1 MRFLDLIL
9 KKKAGQ
15 ELTTAE
21 INYFIQAYSAD
32 AIPDYQVSALLM
44 AICFQGMT
52 DRETADLTLAMA
64 RSGDHLDLSAIPGI
78 KVDKHSTG
86 GVGDKTS
93 LIIGPMVA
101 CLGVPVAKMSG
112 RGLGHTGG
120 TIDKLESIPGLTSS
134 FALTDFIRQVKDV
147 HLAIA
152 GQTAHLAPADK
163 KLYALRD
170 VTGTVQSPA
179 LIAASILSKKIAAGA
194 DKVVFDVK
202 CGSGAFME
210 TLEDAQH
217 LGRVMYAIGQEAGLV
232 VHALISNMNQ
242 PLGHMVGNRLEVYEA
257 VQTLQGQGPEDLH
270 ELCLALAVEMAFL
283 ADKGRREDLRAQL
296 EDKLHNGQA
305 LAKFVEMVEAQ
316 GGDGSYLTQPDQLLP
331 ASYTADFL
339 APEAGYLQAMNC
351 QLVGEASGL
360 LGAGRARLEDG
371 IDPTAGLIFD
381 HKLGAK
387 LAKGDRICRLQS
399 SSVQDFGPALAQLET
414 AITMGDQAPKLS
426 PIILDHIY

>member
-32 AIPDYQVSALLM
+32 EIPDYQVSALLM

-93 LIIGPMVA
+93 LIVGPLVA
-101 CLGVPVAKMSG
+101 SLGVPVAKMSG

-120 TIDKLESIPGLTSS
+120 TIDKLESIPGLTTS
-134 FALTDFIRQVKDV
+134 FDLPDFIQQVRDI

-210 TLEDAQH
+210 NLKEAQH
-217 LGRVMYAIGQEAGLV
+217 LGRVMYSIGQAAGLT
-232 VHALISNMNQ
+232 VHAIISNMDQ
-242 PLGHMVGNRLEVYEA
+242 PLGRMVGNRLEVYEA
-257 VQTLQGQGPEDLH
+257 VQTLKGQGPTDLH

-283 ADKGRREDLRAQL
+283 AEKGSREDLRAQL
-296 EDKLHNGQA
+296 EDKLQLGQA
-305 LAKFVEMVEAQ
+305 LAKLQEMVEAQ
-316 GGDGSYLTQPDQLLP
+316 GGDSSYLTDPDQLLP
-331 ASYTADFL
+331 ATYTADFL

-360 LGAGRARLEDG
+360 LGAGRAKLDDV

-381 HKLGAK
+381 HKVGAK

-399 SSVQDFGPALAQLET
+399 SSVQDFGPALAKLEAALT
-414 AITMGDQAPKLS
+414 LGSQAPEPT

>member
-15 ELTTAE
+15 ELTRAE
-21 INYFIQAYSAD
+21 INYFIEAYSAD
-32 AIPDYQVSALLM
+32 QIPDYQVSALLM
-44 AICFQGMT
+44 AICFKGMT

-64 RSGDHLDLSAIPGI
+64 RSGDQVDLSAIPGI

-93 LIIGPMVA
+93 LIIGPLVA
-101 CLGVPVAKMSG
+101 SLGVPVAKMSG

-120 TIDKLESIPGLTSS
+120 TIDKLESIPGLTTSLD
-134 FALTDFIRQVKDV
+134 LTDFIRQVQEHK
-147 HLAIA
+147 LAIA
-152 GQTAHLAPADK
+152 GQTARLAPADK

-210 TLEDAQH
+210 SLEAARH
-217 LGRVMYAIGQEAGLV
+217 LGQIMYAIGQEAGLA
-232 VHALISNMNQ
+232 VHVIISNMDQ
-242 PLGHMVGNRLEVYEA
+242 PLGHMVGNRLEIYEA
-257 VQTLQGQGPEDLH
+257 IQTLEGKGPEDLH
-270 ELCLALAVEMAFL
+270 ELCLALATEMAFL
-283 ADKGRREDLRAQL
+283 ADRGSREEIRASL
-296 EDKLHNGQA
+296 EAQIHNGQG
-305 LAKFVEMVEAQ
+305 LAKFLEMVEAQ
-316 GGDGSYLTQPDQLLP
+316 GGDRAYLQAADQLLE
-331 ASYTADFL
+331 ATYQVDFL
-339 APEAGYLQAMNC
+339 APVDGYLQAMDS

-360 LGAGRARLEDG
+360 LGAGRAKLDDD
-371 IDPTAGLIFD
+371 IDPTAGLIFY

-387 LAKGDRICRLQS
+387 LSKGEVICRLQS
-399 SSVQDFGPALAQLET
+399 STVQDFAPALAKLEA
-414 AITMGDQAPKLS
+414 AITMGDQAPEAL
-426 PIILDHIY
+426 PIILDQIN